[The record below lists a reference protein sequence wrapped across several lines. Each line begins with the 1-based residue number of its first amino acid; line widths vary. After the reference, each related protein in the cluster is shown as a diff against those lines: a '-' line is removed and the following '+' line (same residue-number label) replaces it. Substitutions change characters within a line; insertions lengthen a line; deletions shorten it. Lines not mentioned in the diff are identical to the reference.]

1 VPAKGQSCVNCK
13 GDCCSIVTFIG
24 DTGISLSK
32 EIMDFS
38 VNELRELG
46 FQEDIKHHKP
56 CAGKNKDVCLIYDD
70 RPRLC
75 RSYYCHGRH

>member
-1 VPAKGQSCVNCK
+1 
-13 GDCCSIVTFIG
+13 VTFIG
-24 DTGISLSK
+24 DTDILLNR

-46 FQEDIKHHKP
+46 FKEEFKPHKP
-56 CAGKNKDVCLIYDD
+56 CAAKTSEGCIIYDN

-75 RSYYCHGRH
+75 RSYHCHGRHWKAK